1 MICAKRLFNLQKFIF
16 STCFRTSWMNG
27 FQTNTGGNTIT
38 IHYDP
43 TARVDVSGQLYPL
56 SNLERGDVIDV
67 TLEPNGSSNYLA
79 QSITL
84 VRNVRQ

>member
-1 MICAKRLFNLQKFIF
+1 MASRRFAARCAT
-16 STCFRTSWMNG
+16 STPRRARSSS
-27 FQTNTGGNTIT
+27 IT
-38 IHYDP
+38 IRYDP

-79 QSITL
+79 QRITL
-84 VRNVRQ
+84 VRNVRH

>member
-1 MICAKRLFNLQKFIF
+1 VSQPTPPNSLLELA
-16 STCFRTSWMNG
+16 
-27 FQTNTGGNTIT
+27 
-38 IHYDP
+38 IHYDS

-79 QSITL
+79 QRITL

>member
-1 MICAKRLFNLQKFIF
+1 
-16 STCFRTSWMNG
+16 
-27 FQTNTGGNTIT
+27 
-38 IHYDP
+38 
-43 TARVDVSGQLYPL
+43 VSGQLYPL

-79 QSITL
+79 QRITL

>member
-1 MICAKRLFNLQKFIF
+1 MRYIDTASRTIQLE
-16 STCFRTSWMNG
+16 STSWMNG

-79 QSITL
+79 QRITL